1 MSTHKSIST
10 DIILKGLDL
19 ILAISTIVNTSD
31 LISKLFQGSNNSSE
45 ANSSNS
51 VPQVPKIASVESSDR
66 PNQNRLIQ

>member
-1 MSTHKSIST
+1 MLPHKSIST

-51 VPQVPKIASVESSDR
+51 IPQVEKIASVESSDR